1 MHFNSAM
8 PAVLAAASVFLP
20 LASAHT
26 VMTTLFVDGVNQGD
40 GVCIRMNNDAKTAN
54 FYVKPVTSPDV
65 ACGIQ
70 GEIGGARVC
79 PAAASS
85 TLTFEFRA
93 QPSNPDSASLDPS
106 HKGPAAVYMK
116 KVDSATASNNAAGD
130 GWFKIWES
138 VYDEAAGKWGT
149 EKMIENDGHI
159 SVTIPSDIEGGYY
172 LARTELLALHAAAQG
187 DPQFYVGCAQLFI
200 ASNGTAKPSTVS
212 IGQGTYDLSMKGL
225 AYNIYTTPLALPYPM
240 FGPPVYQPGEGSDS
254 GTAVSS
260 TGVVSTVTATALS
273 STDTADSVVATGVPG
288 NEKREVL
295 TQTEGLKPEN
305 CVFVNGNW
313 CGLEVPDYND
323 QNSCWEAS
331 DNCWRQNDDCWNKT
345 QPTGFNNCQIW
356 SDQKCKVIQGQCK
369 EDNPTGPPD
378 KGVDFTPKWPSLK
391 GSMKVFTKRHW
402 IMGKWGY

>member
-1 MHFNSAM
+1 MHFDSVM
-8 PAVLAAASVFLP
+8 PALLAAASIILP
-20 LASAHT
+20 LVGAHT
-26 VMTTLFVDGVNQGD
+26 VMTTIFVDGINQGD

-54 FYVKPVTSPDV
+54 FYIKPITSPDI

-70 GEIGGARVC
+70 GEIGASRVC
-79 PAAASS
+79 PTKASS
-85 TLTFEFRA
+85 TLTFSFREE
-93 QPSNPDSASLDPS
+93 PSNPNSPPLDPS

-116 KVDSATASNNAAGD
+116 KVASATASNNAAGD

-138 VYDEAAGKWGT
+138 VYDESVGKWGT
-149 EKMIENDGHI
+149 EKMIDNDGHI

-172 LARTELLALHAAAQG
+172 LARTELLALHAASQG
-187 DPQFYVGCAQLFI
+187 DPQFYVGCAQLFVV
-200 ASNGTAKPSTVS
+200 SNGTARPSTVR
-212 IGQGTYDLSMKGL
+212 IGEGTYDLSMKGL
-225 AYNIYTTPLALPYPM
+225 TYDIYEMPLALPYPM
-240 FGPPVYQPGEGSDS
+240 YGPAVYEAGDDEGSGMD
-254 GTAVSS
+254 ASS
-260 TGVVSTVTATALS
+260 PGVVSTPTATALAS
-273 STDTADSVVATGVPG
+273 SVVATGVAAD
-288 NEKREVL
+288 EKYEVL
-295 TQTEGLKPEN
+295 IQTEGLKPKN

-369 EDNPTGPPD
+369 QDNPTGPPN

-391 GSMKVFTKRHW
+391 GSMKVFTRRQW
-402 IMGKWGY
+402 RIWGSGLIRL